1 MIRLW
6 GQRGTLRPC
15 LLHAVTTAGVGI
27 WVPPA
32 REKLRA
38 STPWLAAA
46 QFLKAG
52 RWGPSP
58 LGVRP
63 GPVSCPQ
70 RLLCS
75 VQDQTFTGEL
85 LSRPVQEQVSKH
97 KCHRVCQV
105 NLRKGAEPGTM
116 GPFINC
122 SEMQSPAIR
131 LGGRGQVC
139 SWRWP
144 RALLSP
150 VTHSGPGLMRGKQ
163 DEIVSPPKMAG

>member
-1 MIRLW
+1 MAGKASGWRGFIMQLW
-6 GQRGTLRPC
+6 GRRGPLRPC

-27 WVPPA
+27 RVPPA
-32 REKLRA
+32 REKPRA
-38 STPWLAAA
+38 STPWPAAA

-70 RLLCS
+70 RVLCS
-75 VQDQTFTGEL
+75 VRDQTFTGEL
-85 LSRPVQEQVSKH
+85 PSRPVQERVSKH

-122 SEMQSPAIR
+122 SEMQSPAIS
-131 LGGRGQVC
+131 LGGRGQAFMVMAQG
-139 SWRWP
+139 P
-144 RALLSP
+144 ASP
-150 VTHSGPGLMRGKQ
+150 VTHSGPRIDAWETG
-163 DEIVSPPKMAG
+163 